1 MSMTSH
7 ALAESPLI
15 ARGAATGGAFVSGA
29 VAPETTDA
37 PRRRLRVVEAPA
49 PRRRPK
55 LLYGVVAVLGA
66 FLIAGAQMALSI
78 MTTQGSYELAALSAQ
93 QRDLTY
99 QQQILYDEVAGLSSP
114 QYLAA
119 NAAALGM
126 VIDESPSYLRLS
138 DGAILGTS
146 EAAVGR
152 SSIDAIGRGSV
163 PNALISDTPLVTVEG
178 ATIGGLPT
186 EVEEAPVDGGVGN
199 TPPPLTDGLPIP
211 STH

>member
-1 MSMTSH
+1 MSTATN
-7 ALAESPLI
+7 ALRAP
-15 ARGAATGGAFVSGA
+15 A
-29 VAPETTDA
+29 VVPVRPER
-37 PRRRLRVVEAPA
+37 PGRRLHAVEAPA
-49 PRRRPK
+49 RRRRPK

-78 MTTQGSYELAALSAQ
+78 MTTQGTYEISALTQQ

-99 QQQILYDEVAGLSSP
+99 QKQILYDEVAGLSSP

-138 DGAILGTS
+138 DGALLGAG
-146 EAAVGR
+146 EASQGGSR
-152 SSIDAIGRGSV
+152 IEAIGRGAV
-163 PNALISDTPLVTVEG
+163 PNALIAETPLVTAPD
-178 ATIGGLPT
+178 ATIGGKKAPAAVP
-186 EVEEAPVDGGVGN
+186 VEDGGVVN
-199 TPPPLTDGLPIP
+199 TPPPITDGLPTP